1 MCVLEIV
8 ELDRKEYDY
17 FELHYHYETKEYYK
31 VTAQST
37 KEHMG
42 VSFDRCSFPEK
53 VVYDNTDT
61 LFQEYWNNPRAFG
74 VKDDDGNMIAFLEF
88 DTVEWN
94 NRLIMTQLLVKEECR
109 GKGVGRLLMDFV
121 KDFAVKEDYRII
133 TLETQNTNIPAID
146 FYFKM
151 GFTFCGSNI
160 FFYSNDDIG
169 ENEVMLEM
177 AITL

>member
-17 FELHYHYETKEYYK
+17 FELHYHYETKEYYQ
-31 VTAQST
+31 VTTQST

-42 VSFDRCSFPEK
+42 ISFDRCSFLEK

-61 LFQEYWNNPRAFG
+61 LFQEYWNNPRAYG
-74 VKDDDGNMIAFLEF
+74 VKDDDGQMIAFLEF
-88 DTVEWN
+88 DTEEWN

-109 GKGVGRLLMDFV
+109 GKGVGRMLMDFV